1 MQCRCQ
7 QPMNLLLRTIV
18 FSQKVTVHNVPVYS
32 CPICNRNEMHPSVKP
47 QLKSIISELGTRPKK
62 QKIYFQD
69 VSELAKLLYLA
80 SSSEYDDRSVNDIL
94 HYRINELLDLLNVA
108 EALNDPVWVDEI
120 HDRLD
125 QIQDVSRTLQEWH
138 I

>member
-1 MQCRCQ
+1 
-7 QPMNLLLRTIV
+7 
-18 FSQKVTVHNVPVYS
+18 
-32 CPICNRNEMHPSVKP
+32 
-47 QLKSIISELGTRPKK
+47 LKSIISELCAKPKK

-69 VSELAKLLYLA
+69 VSELAKLLYRA
-80 SSSEYDDRSVNDIL
+80 SSSDYDDSSVDDIL